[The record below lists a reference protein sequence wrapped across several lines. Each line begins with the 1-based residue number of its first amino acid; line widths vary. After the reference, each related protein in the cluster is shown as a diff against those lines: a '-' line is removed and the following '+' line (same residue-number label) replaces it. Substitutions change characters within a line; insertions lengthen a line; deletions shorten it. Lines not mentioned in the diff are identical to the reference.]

1 MDQLTQL
8 KKMTVV
14 VADTGDVESIAAFKP
29 QDATTN
35 PSLIL
40 KASEDARYQDYL
52 TDAIRFAQAQASTK
66 AEQLPWALRK
76 VAVNFGQAILALVPG
91 RVSTEVDAHLSFNKA
106 ATIREAITLMELYVK
121 AGVDPQ
127 RVLIKIA
134 ATYEGIMAA
143 AELERQGIHCNLT
156 LIFNFAQAQLCAEHG
171 ITLISPFVGRIY
183 DWYKKAMNQDFTGID
198 DPGVQSVMQIYN
210 YYKKFNYATIVMGAS
225 FRNIGQIQAL
235 AGCDYLTISPAL
247 LKELQ
252 ETSTPLTQQLSTDTA
267 RALSLDKVNF
277 DEPGFRF
284 AMNQNAMAT
293 EKLSEGIRL
302 FCADLKKLE
311 QKLLGLL

>member
-8 KKMTVV
+8 KQMTTV
-14 VADTGDVESIAAFKP
+14 VADTGDVASIAAFKP

-40 KASEDARYQDYL
+40 KASEDARYQEYIR
-52 TDAIRFAQAQASTK
+52 DAISFAQSQAVTK
-66 AEQLPWALRK
+66 EAQLPWALRK

-91 RVSTEVDAHLSFNKA
+91 RVSTEVDAHLSFDKE
-106 ATIREAITLMELYVK
+106 ATIREAMTIMELYAK
-121 AGVDPQ
+121 AGVDPK
-127 RVLIKIA
+127 RILIKIA

-143 AELERQGIHCNLT
+143 AALERQGIHCNLT
-156 LIFNFAQAQLCAEHG
+156 LMFHFAQAQLCAEHG

-183 DWYKKAMNQDFTGID
+183 DWYKKAMNQDFVGVD

-210 YYKKFNYATIVMGAS
+210 YYKKFNYPTIVMGAS

-252 ETSTPLTQQLSTDTA
+252 DNSDSLTQKLSKD
-267 RALSLDKVNF
+267 RAMHLSLDKVSF